1 MASITP
7 AATADAAARAQ
18 WAAALDA
25 LELSLDD
32 AARAMTVSTNADGGV
47 IPTLPAWTPPLAL
60 GALPAELAVRVQD
73 LLTNQQKLIGELEQ
87 ARTLTL
93 RHLTA
98 VRSVPPER
106 DARASVYL
114 DVNG

>member
-1 MASITP
+1 MARNTP
-7 AATADAAARAQ
+7 AATTDAAARAG

-32 AARAMTVSTNADGGV
+32 AARAMTVSSSADGGAV
-47 IPTLPAWTPPLAL
+47 STPPSWTPPRDL
-60 GALPAELAVRVQD
+60 GALPTELAARVQD
-73 LLTNQQKLIGELEQ
+73 LLTNQRKLIGELEQ

>member
-1 MASITP
+1 MAVSTSSTSANSASDP
-7 AATADAAARAQ
+7 AGD
-18 WAAALDA
+18 WAA
-25 LELSLDD
+25 
-32 AARAMTVSTNADGGV
+32 
-47 IPTLPAWTPPLAL
+47 PAGL
-60 GALPAELAVRVQD
+60 GAIPAELAVRVQD
-73 LLTNQQKLIGELEQ
+73 LLHNQQKLIGELEQ
-87 ARTLTL
+87 ARNLTL